1 MAPVILLGA
10 AALFTFT
17 ALVADARG
25 YRYTASALGAVA
37 VLLFTAMLTAL
48 LSARGGV
55 GTPAPG
61 PTPLPSHGP
70 ACVDIAWLDETWKC
84 IPADQAG

>member
-1 MAPVILLGA
+1 VILLGVA
-10 AALFTFT
+10 GVFTFA

-25 YRYTASALGAVA
+25 YRYIAAVLGAVA
-37 VLLFTAMLTAL
+37 VLLFTAMLTVL
-48 LSARGGV
+48 LTAPGTLD
-55 GTPAPG
+55 TPAPA

-70 ACVDIAWLDETWKC
+70 ACVDLAWLDGTWKC